1 MKAEPYREV
10 IMQYFITFLE
20 IIGAAAFAVSGAVT
34 ALKKNMDI
42 FGVCVMGITTATGGG
57 VIRDIILGRTPPQ
70 MFNDSKY
77 VVVSLI
83 VSIIIFIPFF
93 RHFLTANK
101 RIYEAVLLVTD
112 SAGLGIFT
120 VYGVKVAI
128 DAGYA
133 DNTFLVLFVALV
145 TGVGGGVL
153 RDIFAH
159 DRPYIFI
166 KHIYACAALAGAVLC
181 RLLWNGA
188 GQSVS
193 MVCGLVLVI
202 LIRLLSAKYKL
213 SLPKATDVEL

>member
-42 FGVCVMGITTATGGG
+42 LGVCVMGITTATGGG

>member
-1 MKAEPYREV
+1 MH
-10 IMQYFITFLE
+10 YFMMFLE
-20 IIGAAAFAVSGAVT
+20 IVGTVAFAVSGAVT

-70 MFNDSKY
+70 MFYDSKY
-77 VVVSLI
+77 VVVALI
-83 VSIIIFIPFF
+83 VSIIIFFPFF

-101 RIYEAVLLVTD
+101 KIYDAVLLFTD

-128 DAGYA
+128 DAGYG
-133 DNTFLVLFVALV
+133 DNTFLVLFVGLV
-145 TGVGGGVL
+145 TGVGGGVI

-166 KHIYACAALAGAVLC
+166 KHIYACAALVGAVLC
-181 RLLWNGA
+181 KLLWTSA
-188 GQSVS
+188 GQTVS
-193 MVCGLVLVI
+193 MICGLVVI
-202 LIRLLSAKYKL
+202 IVIRLLSAKYKL
-213 SLPKATDVEL
+213 SLPKATDVDL

>member
-1 MKAEPYREV
+1 
-10 IMQYFITFLE
+10 MQYFIMFLE
-20 IIGAAAFAVSGAVT
+20 IMGTAAFAVSGAVT

-70 MFNDSKY
+70 MFYDSKY

-83 VSIIIFIPFF
+83 VSIIIFFPFL

-101 RIYEAVLLVTD
+101 RIYEAVLLFTD

-120 VYGVKVAI
+120 VCGVKVAI
-128 DAGYA
+128 EAGYA
-133 DNTFLVLFVALV
+133 ENTFLVLFIALV

-181 RLLWNGA
+181 KLLWDGA

-193 MVCGLVLVI
+193 MVSGLLLVI

-213 SLPKATDVEL
+213 SLPKATDVDL

>member
-1 MKAEPYREV
+1 
-10 IMQYFITFLE
+10 MQYFLAFLE
-20 IIGAAAFAVSGAVT
+20 IIGVVAFAVSGAVT

-57 VIRDIILGRTPPQ
+57 VIRDIILGNTPPQ
-70 MFNDSKY
+70 MFYDSRF
-77 VVVSLI
+77 VVVSLV
-83 VSIIIFIPFF
+83 VSIIIFFPFV

-101 RIYEAVLLVTD
+101 KIYEAVLLVTD

-128 DAGYA
+128 DAGHA
-133 DNTFLVLFVALV
+133 ENTFLVLFVGLV

-166 KHIYACAALAGAVLC
+166 KHIYACAALAGAVFC
-181 RLLWNGA
+181 KLLWGYA
-188 GQSVS
+188 GQTVS
-193 MVCGLVLVI
+193 MICGLLLI
-202 LIRLLSAKYKL
+202 FIIRLCSAKYKL
-213 SLPKATDVEL
+213 SLPRATDVNL

>member
-1 MKAEPYREV
+1 
-10 IMQYFITFLE
+10 MQYFIMFLE
-20 IIGAAAFAVSGAVT
+20 IMGTAAFAVSGAVT

-70 MFNDSKY
+70 MFYDSKY

-83 VSIIIFIPFF
+83 VSIIIFFPFL

-101 RIYEAVLLVTD
+101 RIYEAVLLFTD

-120 VYGVKVAI
+120 VCGVRVAI
-128 DAGYA
+128 EAGYA
-133 DNTFLVLFVALV
+133 ENTFLVLFIALV

-181 RLLWNGA
+181 KLLWDGA

-193 MVCGLVLVI
+193 MVSGLLLVI

-213 SLPKATDVEL
+213 SLPKATDVDL

>member
-1 MKAEPYREV
+1 
-10 IMQYFITFLE
+10 MQYFIMFLE
-20 IIGAAAFAVSGAVT
+20 IMGTAAFAVSGAVT

-42 FGVCVMGITTATGGG
+42 FGVCVMGVTTATGGG

-70 MFNDSKY
+70 MFYDSKY

-83 VSIIIFIPFF
+83 VSIIIFFPFL

-101 RIYEAVLLVTD
+101 RVYEAVLLFTD

-120 VYGVKVAI
+120 VCGVRVAI
-128 DAGYA
+128 EAGYA
-133 DNTFLVLFVALV
+133 ENTFLVLFIALV

-181 RLLWNGA
+181 KLLWDGA
-188 GQSVS
+188 GQSTS
-193 MVCGLVLVI
+193 MVSGLLLII

-213 SLPKATDVEL
+213 SLPKATDVDL